1 MTMQEFPEDPLPGQ
15 SALNNQ
21 GVVVQVG
28 RSNSAPITILRRPT
42 LPTFPV
48 PDQDRTAASDPLWA
62 HTPTPQRAAELLADC
77 GLAVIVGEHG
87 TGRRISA
94 VRAAQTY
101 LAARHGNP
109 RPELFDVTPDW
120 SDEDDDRALHAEML
134 PATVPGYGYLLDVT
148 PRPLSAAVTLK
159 LVSWAD
165 SLHAQ
170 GACLVITANPR
181 GWQGDRRFEVPARPP
196 HAVQVARNHL
206 TERLKSP
213 VQAQWLQPKPQ
224 QTAPRH
230 ILRGSAS
237 HDATV
242 GVFSDLITPRV
253 SPADAVAIAE
263 RLHRIR
269 PERVAAAVERCQD
282 KQPEVWA
289 QGDTELKAIREEAL
303 LWEDFLEEKLV
314 APGTRGQD
322 RLMLLS
328 AAYLEGAPL
337 ESCIKAAIEF
347 GPRDEAAARRYREGR
362 SPRRR
367 MLDVGVDISPQDTA
381 AFIKRPGLPLAA
393 IRMDWHHWTTERKD
407 TEKWIKHITA
417 PGGVAEAW
425 VPQIGER
432 LLELSLTAVDPPLFS
447 ILDEWTD
454 AAAPGTERLQLV
466 ARLLTKASE
475 KGELAQRTHSK
486 LLDWA
491 KVQKASQREVVAR
504 TCGGDYGRRWPHRAL
519 VRLRHILAQDDE
531 ATQIA
536 SNALVEYAA
545 RAGTGLTLVIDTIE
559 TWLEKYPTHPAGPR
573 AFLALTNPAHPVS
586 ALDKLIPL
594 AQTSPRVRDFLITG
608 WQKTLGQPEVRDQAY
623 QVLLAWAQAV
633 HDEQLDMDFT
643 FGVLTDVRNAH
654 TPVDALSRFLY
665 GSPDHEDQALINARR
680 ALANLRTCL
689 HTQCARPDC
698 PLGQPEST
706 TDGSPTAGADDL
718 EE

>member
-1 MTMQEFPEDPLPGQ
+1 MQEFPEDPLPGQ

-28 RSNSAPITILRRPT
+28 GSSSAPITILRRPT

-48 PDQDRTAASDPLWA
+48 PPQDRTAALEPLWA
-62 HTPTPQRAAELLADC
+62 HTLTPQRAVELLADC
-77 GLAVIVGEHG
+77 GLAVIAGKHG

-120 SDEDDDRALHAEML
+120 SDDDDDKALHAEML
-134 PATVPGYGYLLDVT
+134 PAAVPGYGYLLDVT
-148 PRPLSAAVTLK
+148 SRPLSAAVAQK
-159 LVSWAD
+159 LISWAD
-165 SLHAQ
+165 TLHVQ
-170 GACLVITANPR
+170 GACLVVTANPR
-181 GWQGDRRFEVPARPP
+181 GWPGDGRFEVKAARP
-196 HAVQVARNHL
+196 HAVQVAHNHL
-206 TERLKSP
+206 AERLDSP

-224 QTAPRH
+224 QTTTRH
-230 ILRGSAS
+230 ILRGSAT
-237 HDATV
+237 HDATI
-242 GVFSDLITPRV
+242 GVFADLITPSV

-282 KQPEVWA
+282 KQPPEDQA
-289 QGDTELKAIREEAL
+289 AGGRELKVIREEVL

-337 ESCIKAAIEF
+337 ELCIKAAIEF
-347 GPRDEAAARRYREGR
+347 GPRDEAVARRYREGR

-367 MLDVGVDISPQDTA
+367 MLDVGVDITPQDTA
-381 AFIKRPGLPLAA
+381 IFDKRPGLPLAA

-407 TEKWIKHITA
+407 TEEWIKRITA
-417 PGGVAEAW
+417 PDGVAEAW
-425 VPQIGER
+425 APQIGER

-447 ILDEWTD
+447 VLDAWTD
-454 AAAPGTERLQLV
+454 AAAPGTDRLHLV
-466 ARLLTKASE
+466 ARLLAEASR
-475 KGELAQRTHSK
+475 KDELAQRTHSK

-491 KVQKASQREVVAR
+491 KPQKASQREVVAR
-504 TCGGDYGRRWPHRAL
+504 VCAGDYGRRWPHRAL
-519 VRLRHILAQDDE
+519 VRIRHILAHDDE

-536 SNALVEYAA
+536 ANALVEYAA
-545 RAGTGLTLVIDTIE
+545 RAGTGLTLIIDTIE

-573 AFLALTNPAHPVS
+573 AFLALANPTHPIS

-608 WQKTLGQPEVRDQAY
+608 WQNTLKQPEVRDQAY
-623 QVLLAWAQAV
+623 QTLLAWAQAV
-633 HDEQLDMDFT
+633 HDEQLDTDFT

-665 GSPDHEDQALINARR
+665 GNPAHEDQALINARR
-680 ALANLRTCL
+680 ALANLRTCH

-698 PLGQPEST
+698 PLSQPENT